1 MKISLKLT
9 SGGAS
14 LFTAGGFIESGL
26 EFSLGSGNLGGVF
39 NGSRANKVEDGCFKR
54 SNFGGGGS
62 DGEVGSLDTESQTI
76 GDVVGGLDCKTT
88 FSISTMRS
96 PMSLK
101 MMLLTLTVGINVRV
115 RSRDTSVGVSDFVLL
130 GVDVGITVFEVAEFV
145 LGLEL
150 GRGVGGG
157 SYGNGGG
164 GNDGSGV
171 IDDGGGGHNGL
182 GLDLDG
188 FSSLEDRLSKDWGSI
203 SVRVSQTVRCGKE
216 LGLGSS
222 HQSGEKNLKIGK

>member
-88 FSISTMRS
+88 YSILTMRS
-96 PMSLK
+96 
-101 MMLLTLTVGINVRV
+101 
-115 RSRDTSVGVSDFVLL
+115 D
-130 GVDVGITVFEVAEFV
+130 
-145 LGLEL
+145 
-150 GRGVGGG
+150 
-157 SYGNGGG
+157 
-164 GNDGSGV
+164 
-171 IDDGGGGHNGL
+171 
-182 GLDLDG
+182 
-188 FSSLEDRLSKDWGSI
+188 
-203 SVRVSQTVRCGKE
+203 
-216 LGLGSS
+216 
-222 HQSGEKNLKIGK
+222 HQCH